1 MNSATREY
9 EQEIAALQADLGI
22 VRSELDHWRSTAA
35 KYEEEI
41 GRLQE
46 AFTQQQQQQNTAT
59 QLQGEHTSCSQRNH
73 SGPYSESHLTG
84 ISLSVE
90 CVELQQWCATLQQ
103 ECDNLRGERSA
114 LSEKLQRLE
123 AELNR

>member
-59 QLQGEHTSCSQRNH
+59 QLQGEHTSCLRWNR
-73 SGPYSESHLTG
+73 SGLYSESHLTG
-84 ISLSVE
+84 ISLSGE
-90 CVELQQWCATLQQ
+90 CVELQQRCATLQQ